1 MVEYDYNKVKES
13 IKCIVLA
20 ISFALLFP
28 VCQSTDTSFYRTV
41 FVYQIGAT
49 IDVIFVVANKKTLEN
64 QVMVAWNVVNAVAG
78 AISCAISF
86 LGMAENDWISE
97 LPFVMFLNII
107 LMLTIFSYLLKTG
120 SALFVKNKEDKDSKQ
135 QWELEQKLNNN

>member
-1 MVEYDYNKVKES
+1 MVEYDYNKVKECL
-13 IKCIVLA
+13 KCIVLA

-49 IDVIFVVANKKTLEN
+49 IDMIFVVANKKTLEN
-64 QVMVAWNVVNAVAG
+64 KVMVVLNIVNAVAG

-86 LGMAENDWISE
+86 LCLAENDWIST
-97 LPFVMFLNII
+97 LPFVMLLNIM
-107 LMLTIFSYLLKTG
+107 LMVTIFSYLLKTG
-120 SALFVKNKEDKDSKQ
+120 SALFIKNKEDKDSKQ
-135 QWELEQKLNNN
+135 QWEFEQKLNNN